1 MVTLRLNHSLT
12 VHKTSNPKAQGII
25 KALHFIQNYIYLLLK
40 ALQKDKGKVKEAR
53 KLLLNQYGYNLAS
66 FSEPGRSLKLLFLL
80 QVSSQIFQSTTHIL
94 KCWQFVTFIPS
105 TWKKAFCSGSPQALG
120 TQQSTSAEACLP
132 VQEFLLHWI

>member
-53 KLLLNQYGYNLAS
+53 KLLLN
-66 FSEPGRSLKLLFLL
+66 
-80 QVSSQIFQSTTHIL
+80 
-94 KCWQFVTFIPS
+94 
-105 TWKKAFCSGSPQALG
+105 
-120 TQQSTSAEACLP
+120 
-132 VQEFLLHWI
+132 